1 MLGGKDN
8 FAADRELAE
17 RMCTIDPGLPGLA
30 RANRDFLTAA
40 VRRAAE
46 AGIGQFLDLGAGLP
60 TRPAV
65 HHTARE
71 VNEAARVA
79 YIDNDPV
86 VVNHASAL
94 LKRWISQVGG
104 LPRANEGSWYI
115 LCAAAV
121 KPG

>member
-17 RMCTIDPGLPGLA
+17 RMCTIDPGLPGMA

-40 VRRAAE
+40 VRRAAQ

-71 VNEAARVA
+71 VNEPSPGSSHDLHIALTRPPPARGGVA
-79 YIDNDPV
+79 WW
-86 VVNHASAL
+86 A
-94 LKRWISQVGG
+94 
-104 LPRANEGSWYI
+104 RA
-115 LCAAAV
+115 
-121 KPG
+121 